1 MKKKF
6 TLFNIIFLYE
16 FFLVNIIQHHR
27 FAQIFGTRFD
37 TPIFWLFFK

>member
-27 FAQIFGTRFD
+27 FAQIFGCFITERKD
-37 TPIFWLFFK
+37 TNVF

>member
-27 FAQIFGTRFD
+27 FAQIFGFITEGKD
-37 TPIFWLFFK
+37 TNIF